1 MIGTLLR
8 HLRTH
13 GLRGTLAA
21 VVDYGRH
28 LRRRWIDAG
37 FDRKH
42 GTDTQGITDDMTE
55 LGVFTEHRSN
65 AFGYEGIQI
74 SVFRK
79 MLRELDLDPAEYAFV
94 DFGSG
99 KGRALMMAA
108 EHGFT
113 RAYGVE
119 FSPVLHE
126 IAQKN
131 VAVFARRN
139 PRARPI
145 ELHFQDA
152 SEFSIPDENL
162 VCFFYN
168 PFDDKVMRRV
178 IANIA
183 DAHTRY
189 PRKLAVAYRNPVCA
203 EQFDNLGFLQLV
215 NATRGYRLYK
225 SR

>member
-1 MIGTLLR
+1 MISALFR
-8 HLRTH
+8 HLQTG

-21 VVDYGRH
+21 LVDYSQH
-28 LRRRWIDAG
+28 LRRRWVDSS
-37 FDRKH
+37 FDRQY
-42 GTDTQGITDDMTE
+42 GTDTQGITDDMSE
-55 LGVFTEHRSN
+55 LGVFTEHRHN

-74 SVFRK
+74 PVFRN
-79 MLRELDLDPAEYAFV
+79 MLRELNLDPAEYAFV

-108 EHGFT
+108 EHGFA

-131 VAVFARRN
+131 AAIFRQRN
-139 PRARPI
+139 PRACPI
-145 ELHFQDA
+145 ELRLQDA
-152 SEFSIPDENL
+152 SEFSLPDENL

-168 PFDDKVMRRV
+168 PFDDKVMQQV

-183 DAHTRY
+183 ESYARH

-203 EQFDNLGFLQLV
+203 ERFDNLGFLQLV
-215 NATRGYRLYK
+215 SATRAYRLYK

>member
-1 MIGTLLR
+1 MNL
-8 HLRTH
+8 
-13 GLRGTLAA
+13 
-21 VVDYGRH
+21 
-28 LRRRWIDAG
+28 
-37 FDRKH
+37 
-42 GTDTQGITDDMTE
+42 E
-55 LGVFTEHRSN
+55 
-65 AFGYEGIQI
+65 
-74 SVFRK
+74 
-79 MLRELDLDPAEYAFV
+79 PAEYAFV

-108 EHGFT
+108 ERGFT

-131 VAVFARRN
+131 IAIFGQRN
-139 PRARPI
+139 PRACPI

-162 VCFFYN
+162 VCFSYN

-178 IANIA
+178 VANIA
-183 DAHTRY
+183 DSYARH

-203 EQFDNLGFLQLV
+203 ELFDNLGFLRLDS
-215 NATRGYRLYK
+215 ATRGYRLYK

>member
-1 MIGTLLR
+1 M
-8 HLRTH
+8 
-13 GLRGTLAA
+13 
-21 VVDYGRH
+21 VDYGQH

-37 FDRKH
+37 FDRQH
-42 GTDTQGITDDMTE
+42 GTDTQGIIDDMTE
-55 LGVFTEHRSN
+55 LGVFTAHRPN
-65 AFGYEGIQI
+65 AQGYEGIQI
-74 SVFRK
+74 PVFRK
-79 MLRELDLDPAEYAFV
+79 MLRELNLDPAEYAFV

-108 EHGFT
+108 EHGFA

-119 FSPVLHE
+119 FSPVLHD

-131 VAVFARRN
+131 AALFAQRN
-139 PRARPI
+139 PRACPI
-145 ELHFQDA
+145 ELHCQDA
-152 SEFSIPDENL
+152 AEFSIPDENL

-168 PFDDKVMRRV
+168 PFDDKVMQRV
-178 IANIA
+178 ITNIA
-183 DAHTRY
+183 NAYARR

-215 NATRGYRLYK
+215 SATRGYRLYK

>member
-1 MIGTLLR
+1 MINAFLR
-8 HLRTH
+8 HLRTD

-21 VVDYGRH
+21 LIDFSQH
-28 LRRRWIDAG
+28 LWRRWADAS
-37 FDRKH
+37 FDRRY

-55 LGVFTEHRSN
+55 LGVFTEHRLN

-74 SVFRK
+74 PVFQK
-79 MLRELDLDPAEYAFV
+79 MLRELKLDPSEYAFV

-108 EHGFT
+108 EYGFART
-113 RAYGVE
+113 YGVE

-131 VAVFARRN
+131 IAIFGQRN
-139 PRARPI
+139 PRACPI
-145 ELHFQDA
+145 ELRLQDA
-152 SEFSIPDENL
+152 MEFSIPDENL

-168 PFDDKVMRRV
+168 PFDDKVMRQV
-178 IANIA
+178 VGNIA
-183 DAHTRY
+183 DSYARH
-189 PRKLAVAYRNPVCA
+189 PRKLAVAYRNPLCA
-203 EQFDNLGFLQLV
+203 ELFDNLGFLQLV
-215 NATRGYRLYK
+215 SSTHRYHIYK